1 MPEPLDRPDRAPY
14 VTRTLRAT
22 AITLLC
28 GLALLLGAG
37 VASAHTRLLSS
48 DPADGTSLDAAPSSV
63 SLEFNET
70 MQADFSTITVIGP
83 DGTAYQSGAVAADGA
98 VVSTEVAA
106 LGPAGRYE
114 IGYRVISE
122 DGHPVTGSVAFTLT
136 AAGPAAATANPA
148 APAAAAANP
157 APAAATAPLPAQ
169 DGGMPVWPWIVG
181 AVVLVGG
188 GVGAALRLGRG

>member
-22 AITLLC
+22 ALTLLC
-28 GLALLLGAG
+28 GLALLLGSG

-48 DPADGTSLDAAPSSV
+48 DPADGASLDAAPAQV

-83 DGTAYQSGAVAADGA
+83 DGTAYQSGTVTADGA
-98 VVSTEVAA
+98 VVRTEVSP

-114 IGYRVISE
+114 IGYRGISE
-122 DGHPVTGSVAFTLT
+122 DGHPFTGSVAFTLT
-136 AAGPAAATANPA
+136 TAAAAPTTAAAAA
-148 APAAAAANP
+148 APAAAAAQAP
-157 APAAATAPLPAQ
+157 APVPAQ
-169 DGGMPVWPWIVG
+169 DGGAPVWPWIVG

-188 GVGAALRLGRG
+188 GIVAALRLGRG